1 MFKQDP
7 APVPADD
14 LAASLAP
21 FGQSRMLPREA
32 YVDPAVFAWEKRNIF
47 GGWHCVGHAGD
58 LEGVGAQKAVGS
70 GKDGILLVR
79 GEDGR
84 VRAFANVCRHRG
96 HEMLACGTTAKR
108 RGVVCP
114 YHSWSYKLTGELR
127 HAPGFESGDGFHFDT
142 GQFGLTELR
151 LVDWHGYLFVD
162 PSGAD
167 IDFERHVA
175 GMEEIVGPYKPEEL
189 TVVARHSYE
198 LDTNWKVIVENYQEC
213 YHCQAIH
220 PELSRISPP
229 TSGENIELPG
239 DWMGGWMS
247 MIDEAQTMSLSGQ
260 SGGVAIKGLSQQE
273 LRTVMYLVGF
283 PNLLVSLHPDYV
295 MTHLMTPLAVDRT
308 HVECAAA
315 SLW

>member
-1 MFKQDP
+1 M
-7 APVPADD
+7 
-14 LAASLAP
+14 
-21 FGQSRMLPREA
+21 
-32 YVDPAVFAWEKRNIF
+32 
-47 GGWHCVGHAGD
+47 
-58 LEGVGAQKAVGS
+58 
-70 GKDGILLVR
+70 
-79 GEDGR
+79 
-84 VRAFANVCRHRG
+84 RAFANVCRHRG

-127 HAPGFESGDGFHFDT
+127 HAPGFESGDGFQFDT

-175 GMEEIVGPYKPEEL
+175 GMEEIVGPYQPEEL

-283 PNLLVSLHPDYV
+283 PTSWSACIPT
-295 MTHLMTPLAVDRT
+295 M
-308 HVECAAA
+308 
-315 SLW
+315 

>member
-1 MFKQDP
+1 M
-7 APVPADD
+7 
-14 LAASLAP
+14 
-21 FGQSRMLPREA
+21 
-32 YVDPAVFAWEKRNIF
+32 
-47 GGWHCVGHAGD
+47 
-58 LEGVGAQKAVGS
+58 
-70 GKDGILLVR
+70 
-79 GEDGR
+79 
-84 VRAFANVCRHRG
+84 RAFANVCRHRG

-127 HAPGFESGDGFHFDT
+127 HAPGFESGDGFQFDT

-213 YHCQAIH
+213 YHCHAI
-220 PELSRISPP
+220 PP
-229 TSGENIELPG
+229 RALPDQPADQRGENIELPG

-247 MIDEAQTMSLSGQ
+247 MIDEAQTMSLSG
-260 SGGVAIKGLSQQE
+260 
-273 LRTVMYLVGF
+273 R
-283 PNLLVSLHPDYV
+283 
-295 MTHLMTPLAVDRT
+295 
-308 HVECAAA
+308 AAA
-315 SLW
+315 WPSRACRSRNCAR